1 MDLYR
6 ALYDS
11 QDDGKLYAECV
22 LTWLDCKYPH
32 LTHQAGR
39 FLDLGCGNGN
49 FLKAFHQQASEW
61 ELYGID
67 QRVSIIE
74 EARSN
79 CPTGNFNVGT
89 FPPLPYED
97 NFFNLVFSKNIFDYA
112 DTRPKESK
120 IGSSIFPVT
129 FEVKDLSG
137 EIQRILKVGGIWYP
151 FESIND
157 NEKEIIGMAGLIEGD
172 DNIPVFQRV

>member
-22 LTWLDCKYPH
+22 LAWLDCKYPH

-79 CPTGNFNVGT
+79 CPAGNFNVGT

-120 IGSSIFPVT
+120 IGSSIVISASAVNPQSVT
-129 FEVKDLSG
+129 CNRQSSATPFSSIA
-137 EIQRILKVGGIWYP
+137 EIAGSRKCFVG
-151 FESIND
+151 SVH
-157 NEKEIIGMAGLIEGD
+157 IIRHIKNGSQCD
-172 DNIPVFQRV
+172 S